1 MDEKKVKESIERLT
15 LSDNARNRIID
26 NCASIIEAENKGDV
40 TEYTLSTA
48 NARRHRIVGFAVSAA
63 ACAAIV
69 GGGGAVMK
77 MMKSPASD
85 SVVES
90 QTVSSSHSVVET
102 QETTEALEPPKTFEN
117 LRPEIIELTS
127 SERGDVAEFLKAA
140 CDMYG
145 VNFIEKDYM
154 PYNIIASE
162 ITEKYGF
169 SVFKYG
175 EFEQAYLFYR
185 GKVYV
190 LGNSF
195 GGTGIMSMALADID
209 GDKYPEL
216 YYTYSYGSG
225 VNGSAVDYIEI
236 NDAPESVVLLNSITG
251 YEFTLSVENDS
262 LNVTDSRV
270 IHDFETGVSQQKNE
284 IIGSV
289 GLDDSGE
296 IVVHIKNGDY
306 KDSAYADHA
315 PSFYDYYEN
324 FRNKA
329 ILNEKEY
336 VLTAENYKNID
347 RILAEQSN
355 EYKPSE
361 PPLGKS
367 AEDFI
372 FGDNRPAE
380 PFIRMFN
387 GQVWVEFYDI
397 DGHQYINIYEATMPL
412 IENYWFMLPEG
423 SDVPDRIKKIILQG
437 MEYSEGNVFGKDF
450 PTFIKLFRQHPHVEV
465 KCGQAV
471 PELTEADFVSI
482 DNIIESYGSGIMP
495 AEPLKFPNGVSPT
508 EPIAFITDSY
518 EIWFYDI
525 IGDDDVIKT
534 VVKNNG
540 SSTEKC
546 FRIYYEEQKEID
558 VIQRIISVIT
568 NTDKSAEYASL
579 NTIPLL
585 QSEFRVTYLD
595 KERKVTEI
603 PMDDESRMTIRSCI
617 ASECGFARIT
627 EEAFGSQDD
636 VEVYTISCE
645 GEILELNRSGKA
657 RYTTKDGRVY
667 HYTYTSERNNLM
679 VHCQ

>member
-127 SERGDVAEFLKAA
+127 SERDVDKFLKAA
-140 CDMYG
+140 CDKYG
-145 VNFIEKDYM
+145 IGFIEKNDTLH
-154 PYNIIASE
+154 NITPKE
-162 ITEKYGF
+162 ISEKYGF

-175 EFEQAYLFYR
+175 EFDQAYLLYHGDVR
-185 GKVYV
+185 GI
-190 LGNSF
+190 GESA
-195 GGTGIMSMALADID
+195 GGYGISSMAVADIN
-209 GDKYPEL
+209 GDKYPEIYYNESHGFGL
-216 YYTYSYGSG
+216 YLSG
-225 VNGSAVDYIEI
+225 VSYIDLNGAY
-236 NDAPESVVLLNSITG
+236 ESVKLCHSSDG
-251 YEFTLSVENDS
+251 FEFLFSVEGDT
-262 LNVTDSRV
+262 LNV
-270 IHDFETGVSQQKNE
+270 FG
-284 IIGSV
+284 GSV
-289 GLDDSGE
+289 SKAGENSAYEYTLDKKLGELGLNENGE
-296 IVVHIKNGDY
+296 IVLHSNDNYKLNLFIEHRPKLYDNYSVLRNSAMLNGTGY
-306 KDSAYADHA
+306 TLS
-315 PSFYDYYEN
+315 E
-324 FRNKA
+324 
-329 ILNEKEY
+329 
-336 VLTAENYKNID
+336 ENYKNID
-347 RILAEQSN
+347 IILVDG
-355 EYKPSE
+355 SE
-361 PPLGKS
+361 NYILSDPP
-367 AEDFI
+367 
-372 FGDNRPAE
+372 FGYRPKDSVVYPVE
-380 PFIRMFN
+380 PYITLSDSVKRLC
-387 GQVWVEFYDI
+387 FYEI
-397 DGHQYINIYEATMPL
+397 EGVHYINIVEIITPKMQ
-412 IENYWFMLPEG
+412 NYWFTLPEG
-423 SDVPDRIKKIILQG
+423 SDVPERIKEIITQG
-437 MEYSEGNVFGKDF
+437 QKYSDGNVFGKDF

-471 PELTEADFVSI
+471 PELTEADFISI

-495 AEPLKFPNGVSPT
+495 AEPVKFPNGVSPT

-525 IGDDDVIKT
+525 IGEDDVIKT

-540 SSTEKC
+540 SSTEKW

-595 KERKVTEI
+595 KERKVTDI
-603 PMDDESRMTIRSCI
+603 PMDDESRMVIRSCI
-617 ASECGFARIT
+617 ASECGFTGIT
-627 EEAFGSQDD
+627 EDEFGSQDD